1 MYRLL
6 IFLHVLGATVW
17 VGGHLVLSL
26 TILPRAL
33 RERDPAIIRVF
44 EDGYERIGIPSLVIQ
59 VLTGL
64 FLAYHWAPDVTSW
77 FRPATLQASLI
88 AAKLGLLAVT
98 VALAVHARV
107 WIIPSLDADRLRP
120 LAAHIIAVTTIGVLM
135 VALGVAIRTG
145 GLW

>member
-1 MYRLL
+1 LL
-6 IFLHVLGATVW
+6 ILLHVLGATVW

-33 RERDPAIIRVF
+33 RERDPAIIREY
-44 EDGYERIGIPSLVIQ
+44 EDGYERIGIPALAIQ

-77 FRPATLQASLI
+77 FQPATLQASLI
-88 AAKLGLLAVT
+88 AAKLGLLAIT
-98 VALAVHARV
+98 VALAAHARLR
-107 WIIPSLDADRLRP
+107 IIPTLNAARLHA
-120 LAAHIIAVTTIGVLM
+120 LAAHIITVTAIGILM